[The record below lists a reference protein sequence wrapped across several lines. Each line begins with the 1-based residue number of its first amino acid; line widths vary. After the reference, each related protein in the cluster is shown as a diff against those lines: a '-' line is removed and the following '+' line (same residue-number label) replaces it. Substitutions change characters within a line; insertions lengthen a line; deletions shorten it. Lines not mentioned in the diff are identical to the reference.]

1 MIINDNLI
9 AHMHIYNVIHYNI
22 TLIHRFMSNSSSSK
36 E

>member
-9 AHMHIYNVIHYNI
+9 AHMHIYNIMHENI
-22 TLIHRFMSNSSSSK
+22 TLIHRFMSNSGRSK